1 MRRSQAQAF
10 AVVALLVLSSSFA
23 NAARTTCKG
32 MIEDAC
38 STSNACTWISG
49 YERRDGVK
57 INGYCRNKPRKS
69 SAKQNLSDAKQR
81 ADVTRIVSE
90 KGRS

>member
-1 MRRSQAQAF
+1 MRRSQAKAF
-10 AVVALLVLSSSFA
+10 AAATLLVLSASFA
-23 NAARTTCKG
+23 NAAQAACKG
-32 MIEDAC
+32 MVEGAC
-38 STSNACTWISG
+38 SVNNACTWIAG

-69 SAKQNLSDAKQR
+69 SATKISSDAKKR
-81 ADVTRIVSE
+81 ADVTQTGSE